1 MFDIQVFVMVLLFD
15 GLLLYSFKWLLIDLE
30 ILFDE
35 DIFYNGGN
43 DVYYIMEV
51 FFVFIGLQKQDF
63 GVFVVL
69 YIFCKL

>member
-1 MFDIQVFVMVLLFD
+1 MVLLFD

-43 DVYYIMEV
+43 DVFYIMKV
-51 FFVFIGLQKQDF
+51 FFVFIGL
-63 GVFVVL
+63 
-69 YIFCKL
+69 

>member
-1 MFDIQVFVMVLLFD
+1 MVLLFD

-43 DVYYIMEV
+43 DVFYIMEV
-51 FFVFIGLQKQDF
+51 FFVFIGL
-63 GVFVVL
+63 
-69 YIFCKL
+69 